1 MGTAVAASTCF
12 SFNLVLVS
20 CFLVFEDSL
29 LAPAGASLFWLR
41 RLAKA
46 SMAAIRFL
54 LICLLPAFTVT
65 KPQYS
70 SSGIPANV
78 LEGLPSQTFYQPE
91 KSPNIPILPGERRC
105 DNYYNGEVM
114 PCLCA
119 PGSPPSPTPPPRA
132 TMGSTRGGGGRR
144 GHGELCSQHLG
155 LYLDPQSTFHR
166 SDLQ

>member
-54 LICLLPAFTVT
+54 LVCLLPAFTVA

-78 LEGLPSQTFYQPE
+78 LTVFQARRFTSPRSRQISQF
-91 KSPNIPILPGERRC
+91 
-105 DNYYNGEVM
+105 
-114 PCLCA
+114 CLE
-119 PGSPPSPTPPPRA
+119 S
-132 TMGSTRGGGGRR
+132 
-144 GHGELCSQHLG
+144 E
-155 LYLDPQSTFHR
+155 D
-166 SDLQ
+166 